1 MSHRPATAKTLKEVV
16 GDRKRAFVLRV
27 EAKGSPARCSSPMS
41 PLRAPLPL
49 MPAYMSSPVLLEE
62 ESERA
67 PLGSLRATW
76 RGAQPDPAR
85 ASWGEDSDVSDT
97 PAPSVLSG
105 RSTVTMSVGS
115 TPTASRVQSPRNWWG
130 HEAASETDSHRD
142 DDTIS
147 VASSVSSVSTCSV
160 STCSERGSA
169 MLSLPARPRMA
180 RPHTAIGRRSTGSLP
195 SSLDRAQRDFAYM
208 TLGQSGGGSS
218 VVEHTRMPAEFEAIF
233 SKARHAR
240 YKDVNELLQAG
251 APADGVDARGNTPL
265 HAACQGGSL
274 KTVKVLLRHGCET
287 NAQNDQGNTPLH
299 YAFAYKYDEVAEY
312 LMRKGGALPEICN
325 MYGLSAYEG
334 LGTKMALESSDGGAG
349 LHASGG
355 A

>member
-16 GDRKRAFVLRV
+16 GDRKRAFALRT

-41 PLRAPLPL
+41 PLIAPLPL
-49 MPAYMSSPVLLEE
+49 MPAYMSSPMLLEE
-62 ESERA
+62 EREKV
-67 PLGSLRATW
+67 PHGSLRATL
-76 RGAQPDPAR
+76 RGAHPDPAR
-85 ASWGEDSDVSDT
+85 ASCGEDSDVSDT
-97 PAPSVLSG
+97 QAPSVLSG

-115 TPTASRVQSPRNWWG
+115 TPTASCMHSPRSWWG

-142 DDTIS
+142 DDTVS
-147 VASSVSSVSTCSV
+147 VTSSVSSVSTCS
-160 STCSERGSA
+160 ERGPS
-169 MLSLPARPRMA
+169 MLSMPIRPRMA
-180 RPHTAIGRRSTGSLP
+180 RPHTAIGRHSTGSLP
-195 SSLDRAQRDFAYM
+195 SSLDRAQRDLAFL
-208 TLGQSGGGSS
+208 TLGQSGGESS

-233 SKARHAR
+233 SKARHGR

-299 YAFAYKYDEVAEY
+299 YALAYRYNEVAEY

-325 MYGLSAYEG
+325 MYGLSAREG

-349 LHASGG
+349 LHASGR